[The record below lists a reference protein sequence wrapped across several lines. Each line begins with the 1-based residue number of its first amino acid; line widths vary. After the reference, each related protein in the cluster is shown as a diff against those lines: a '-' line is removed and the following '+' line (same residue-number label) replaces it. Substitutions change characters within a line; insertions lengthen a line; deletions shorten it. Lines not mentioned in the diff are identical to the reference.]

1 MRCKIVII
9 IKSICGAILWDQ
21 PKVKKVLVLHYTTS
35 RKPVRCTGNLLKM
48 KFVIYKKKLSKFVK
62 LKMPNIYLANI
73 HVDLCRALSGS
84 FLLVILVS

>member
-1 MRCKIVII
+1 MGSVRLSFSNKIIYLQARGF
-9 IKSICGAILWDQ
+9 SIEI
-21 PKVKKVLVLHYTTS
+21 LVLHYTTS

-84 FLLVILVS
+84 VLLVILVS